1 MRFDKQRKAA
11 QIKAIVVVFE
21 INLAFL
27 MFYFTQGSYS
37 FVGYIYQGLI
47 TR

>member
-1 MRFDKQRKAA
+1 MHFDKYREAA
-11 QIKAIVVVFE
+11 QIKAIVAVFE

-27 MFYFTQGSYS
+27 MFYFTQGTSS

-47 TR
+47 AY